1 MKTLLLVTLLFST
14 VGATSQDF
22 LKRIKNKV
30 ANAAENKAA
39 DRITEVVTAPLDKK
53 SATAN
58 SNSSAANT
66 NSSAEDIKS
75 EPATP
80 VEASKPLTVFSKY
93 DFIPG
98 DRILYA
104 HDFAGEAI
112 GELPKGWNTDGMG
125 EVVSIDAYGGN
136 WLQLHQN
143 NTYLSSNS
151 NTFGENYTV
160 EYDLILNLKNL
171 GYTYPYLTFGLIA
184 ANPMNTTDNSVMQ
197 RMHDMFSAEVLVR
210 PSGGGQ
216 SYISTTTFEKGRSY
230 YDGKD
235 QKFGTLESYYGKP
248 IHVAMQVQKE
258 RLRIWLGGEKVF
270 DAPKV
275 MVPAYPVNQLFFKV
289 SGSSYQES
297 QIGLYIS
304 NIKVATGV
312 ADNRSEL
319 ATKGKFTT
327 RGILFDFQKADIKP
341 ESYPVIK
348 EIAVVLKDNPGM
360 KIKIVGH
367 TSNDGDANANMEL
380 SKQRAAAIKT
390 YLQSNFSIAAEN
402 LTTDGKGGTEPSDKG
417 ITPEAKANNRRVEFI
432 KI

>member
-1 MKTLLLVTLLFST
+1 MKTLLVATMLFST
-14 VGATSQDF
+14 LNASSQDF

-30 ANAAENKAA
+30 ATNAENKAG
-39 DRITEVVTAPLDKK
+39 DRITEVVTEPFDKK
-53 SATAN
+53 PAT
-58 SNSSAANT
+58 NT
-66 NSSAEDIKS
+66 STGTADDNKS
-75 EPATP
+75 EAASSTA
-80 VEASKPLTVFSKY
+80 ETSKPLTVFSKY

-104 HDFAGEAI
+104 HDFTGEAV

-125 EVVSIDAYGGN
+125 EVVTIDAYGGN

-151 NTFGENYTV
+151 SAFGENYTV

-184 ANPMNTTDNSVMQ
+184 ANPMNTTDNSVIQ
-197 RMHDMFSAEVLVR
+197 NMHDQFATEVLVR
-210 PSGGGQ
+210 PSSGGQ

-230 YDGKD
+230 YDGND
-235 QKFGTLESYYGKP
+235 QKFATLESYYGKP

-275 MVPAYPVNQLFFKV
+275 MVPAYPINQLFFKV
-289 SGSSYQES
+289 SASSYQES
-297 QIGLYIS
+297 QLGLYIS
-304 NIKVATGV
+304 NIKVATGM
-312 ADNRSEL
+312 ADTRSEL

-348 EIAVVLKDNPGM
+348 EIAAVIKDNPGM

-367 TSNDGDANANMEL
+367 TSNDGDAKANMEL
-380 SKQRAAAIKT
+380 SKQRAAAVKA
-390 YLQSNFSIAAEN
+390 YLESNFSIAAADV
-402 LTTDGKGGTEPSDKG
+402 TTDGKGGTEPSDKG
-417 ITPEAKANNRRVEFI
+417 TTPEAKANNRRVEFI
-432 KI
+432 KM

>member
-1 MKTLLLVTLLFST
+1 MKSLFIAT
-14 VGATSQDF
+14 MLFTALGASSQDF

-30 ANAAENKAA
+30 AANAEAKAG
-39 DRITEVVTAPLDKK
+39 DRISETVTAPLDKK
-53 SATAN
+53 SSSGSSSTA
-58 SNSSAANT
+58 AA
-66 NSSAEDIKS
+66 
-75 EPATP
+75 PAND
-80 VEASKPLTVFSKY
+80 SKPAGEEERGLTAFSKY

-112 GELPKGWNTDGMG
+112 GELPMGWNTDGMG
-125 EVVSIDAYGGN
+125 EVVTIDKYGGN

-143 NTYLSSNS
+143 NTYVSSNS
-151 NTFGENYTV
+151 TAFGDNYTL
-160 EYDLILNLKNL
+160 EFDLILNLKNL
-171 GYTYPYLTFGLIA
+171 GYTYPYLTFGIIA
-184 ANPMNTTDNSVMQ
+184 ANPMNTTDNSVL
-197 RMHDMFSAEVLVR
+197 RNLHENFAAEMLVR
-210 PSGGGQ
+210 PSGNAQ
-216 SYISTTTFEKGRSY
+216 SYISTATFEKGRNY
-230 YDGKD
+230 YTGNQ

-258 RLRIWLGGEKVF
+258 RMRLWLGEEKVF

-275 MVPAYPVNQLFFKV
+275 MMPVYSINQLFLKI

-297 QIGLYIS
+297 QVGIYIS

-319 ATKGKFTT
+319 AQKGKFTT

-348 EIAVVLKDNPGM
+348 SIAAVLQENPSM

-367 TSNDGDANANMEL
+367 TSNDGDAKANLEL
-380 SKQRAAAIKT
+380 SKQRAAAIKS
-390 YLQSNFSIAAEN
+390 YLETNFNIAADN
-402 LTTDGKGGTEPSDKG
+402 LTTDGKGGTEPADKG
-417 ITPEAKANNRRVEFI
+417 TTPEAKANNRRVEFI